1 MKQEKSGE
9 ARFINSCTLIT
20 GGLRKFSQFREA
32 PSLVA
37 LLGIILIS
45 SLLSPHFFTGTNI
58 KNIFTQVSIVAILA
72 EGEAYV
78 ILTGGIDLSP
88 GSVLALVSVL
98 VAGCMK
104 WINLP
109 VYLAV
114 LVGLGVGTLCGLTS
128 GLLVTKVKI
137 PSFIATLA
145 MMAIARGLA
154 LIYAKGVPIS
164 MFSPE
169 FRIIARYLGPV
180 SVLTLIMIGMYVIG
194 QLVLSWTRTG
204 QYIHATGGHEEATRY
219 LGVNVDRVKLF
230 AFAFSGFC
238 AAVGGVMLTARM
250 DSAYPNVGQ
259 GYELDAIGSAVLG
272 GISFTGGMGSVGG
285 AFMGALVITILGN
298 LLNLLRVSGF
308 YQYVFKGIILAVAAL
323 SLSRGVKYAK

>member
-1 MKQEKSGE
+1 MANQREKT
-9 ARFINSCTLIT
+9 IKYIID
-20 GGLRKFSQFREA
+20 GLRKFGQFREA

-37 LLGIILIS
+37 LLGIVLIS
-45 SLLSPHFFTGTNI
+45 SLLSPYFFTGTNI
-58 KNIFTQVSIVAILA
+58 KNIFTQVSIIAILA
-72 EGEAYV
+72 EGEAFV

-98 VAGCMK
+98 IGGCMK
-104 WINLP
+104 WMNLP
-109 VYLAV
+109 ASLAV
-114 LVGLGVGTLCGLTS
+114 LVGLCAGTLCGLTS
-128 GLLVTKVKI
+128 GLLVTRVKI

-164 MFSPE
+164 MFPPE
-169 FRIIARYLGPV
+169 FRIIARYVGPV

-194 QLVLSWTRTG
+194 QLILSWTRPG
-204 QYIHATGGHEEATRY
+204 QYIRATGGHEEATRY
-219 LGVNVDRVKLF
+219 LGVNVDRIKLF
-230 AFAFSGFC
+230 AFGFSGFC
-238 AAVGGVMLTARM
+238 AAVGGIMLTARM

-272 GISFTGGMGSVGG
+272 GISFTGGVGSVGG

-323 SLSRGVKYAK
+323 SLSRGVRYAK

>member
-1 MKQEKSGE
+1 M
-9 ARFINSCTLIT
+9 ID
-20 GGLRKFSQFREA
+20 GLRKFGQFREA

-37 LLGIILIS
+37 LGGIVVVS
-45 SLLSPHFFTGTNI
+45 SLLSPYFFTGTNI
-58 KNIFTQVSIVAILA
+58 KNVLTQVSIIALLA
-72 EGEAYV
+72 EGEAFV
-78 ILTGGIDLSP
+78 ILTGGIDLSL

-104 WINLP
+104 SMNMP
-109 VYLAV
+109 VYPAV
-114 LVGLGVGTLCGLTS
+114 LVGLCVGTLCGLTS
-128 GLLVTKVKI
+128 GLLVTRVRI

-154 LIYAKGVPIS
+154 LIYSKGVPIS
-164 MFSPE
+164 MFPPE
-169 FRIIARYLGPV
+169 FRIIAKYVGPV
-180 SVLTLIMIGMYVIG
+180 SVLTLIMIAMLVVG
-194 QLVLSWTRTG
+194 QLILSWTRTG
-204 QYIHATGGHEEATRY
+204 QYIRATGGHEEATRY

-230 AFAFSGFC
+230 AFSFSGFC

-272 GISFTGGMGSVGG
+272 GISFTGGLGSVGG

-308 YQYVFKGIILAVAAL
+308 YQYVFKGLILAVAAL

>member
-1 MKQEKSGE
+1 MIADLK
-9 ARFINSCTLIT
+9 RFFQ
-20 GGLRKFSQFREA
+20 LRAA

-37 LLGIILIS
+37 LVGIVVVS

-58 KNIFTQVSIVAILA
+58 KNILTQVSIIALLA
-72 EGEAYV
+72 EGEAFV
-78 ILTGGIDLSP
+78 ILTGGIDLSL
-88 GSVLALVSVL
+88 GSVLALAGIL

-104 WINLP
+104 FAHMP
-109 VYLAV
+109 PYLAV
-114 LVGLGVGTLCGLTS
+114 LAGLSVGVACGLIS
-128 GLLVTKVKI
+128 GLMVTRVRI

-145 MMAIARGLA
+145 MMAIARGLT

-164 MFSPE
+164 MFPE
-169 FRIIARYLGPV
+169 GFRVIARYLGPI
-180 SVLTLIMIGMYVIG
+180 SVLTLIMIAMYTVGHFI
-194 QLVLSWTRTG
+194 LSWTRTG
-204 QYIHATGGHEEATRY
+204 QYIRATGGNEEATRY
-219 LGVNVDRVKLF
+219 LGVDVDRVKLL
-230 AFAFSGFC
+230 AFGFSGFC

-272 GISFTGGMGSVGG
+272 GISFTGGLGSVGG
-285 AFMGALVITILGN
+285 ALTGALVITILGN